1 MYVFIKVNESHSMT
15 YQYVTDQMVKA
26 EKANHGLIDKKTF
39 KTVGKYGFD
48 SDCDRYKHAN
58 TRERHYFHEA
68 FAQT

>member
-26 EKANHGLIDKKTF
+26 AKANRGLIDKKTF

-48 SDCDRYKHAN
+48 RYKHAN
-58 TRERHYFHEA
+58 TREHHYLHEA
-68 FAQT
+68 FAQP